1 MQLCR
6 ASARRAQR
14 LALTASTT
22 TGVSWAVSP
31 MTAHKQPRCTA
42 TFIIIIFFKQLND
55 FSFKEVI
62 WLQPCG
68 SLHHCRS
75 SIKHIK
81 QQSEDRTTAL
91 YSFNWCRTKL
101 ISGGIYSINTKK
113 SAYVNPWILF
123 SPVSFFFTTWTETVL
138 VPPYLSLPL
147 WRAGLSTLTDLIGS
161 CQVNLSRTNPPEDTV
176 PITFLSSAQI
186 PVKHFLE

>member
-1 MQLCR
+1 
-6 ASARRAQR
+6 
-14 LALTASTT
+14 
-22 TGVSWAVSP
+22 
-31 MTAHKQPRCTA
+31 MTAHIQPRCTA

-55 FSFKEVI
+55 FSFKEII
-62 WLQPCG
+62 WPQPCG

-91 YSFNWCRTKL
+91 YSFNWYCTKL
-101 ISGGIYSINTKK
+101 ISGGIYSINTKE
-113 SAYVNPWILF
+113 SAYVTLF
-123 SPVSFFFTTWTETVL
+123 SPVSFFFTTWTEIVL
-138 VPPYLSLPL
+138 VQPYLSLPL
-147 WRAGLSTLTDLIGS
+147 RRTGPSTLTDLIGS

-186 PVKHFLE
+186 PVKNFLE